1 MKLLLWLKLINERQ
15 VLGFEAMQVDGN
27 DIEAM
32 YNAVEQAAARARA
45 GGGPTYIEAMTYRLW
60 GHMMG
65 DPEIYR
71 TKEEVAK
78 AKENEPIVRCGKR
91 LIELG
96 GTEAD
101 LSRLDAEA
109 ETIIADALQF
119 AESSPVP
126 EPADALTDVFAGG
139 Q

>member
-1 MKLLLWLKLINERQ
+1 
-15 VLGFEAMQVDGN
+15 
-27 DIEAM
+27 
-32 YNAVEQAAARARA
+32 
-45 GGGPTYIEAMTYRLW
+45 MTYRLW

-96 GTEAD
+96 CTDAD
-101 LSRLDAEA
+101 LSRLDGEAEA
-109 ETIIADALQF
+109 IIAAALQF
-119 AESSPVP
+119 AESSSAPQ
-126 EPADALTDVFAGG
+126 PADAFTDVFI
-139 Q
+139 